1 VSDSKRETVGLN
13 GAGGLLSL
21 WLLAVGLALLGL
33 GSVPLRDWDEG
44 IVARVALELANS
56 PWPQQLLPTYWGDAY
71 RNKPP
76 GLHGLL
82 ALLIRL
88 WRQLGGAG
96 APALPPEALLRLGPA
111 LLSSALVPLLALVQ
125 RRLLPQQGPAPAL
138 ASALVALTLL
148 PLARHGRLVMLDGTL
163 LSAMA
168 LLWWGLLLA
177 QGPVSKLLRGGLL
190 AGLATSALLLL
201 KAPVALPVLATA
213 LLLRWLDRDL
223 RGRAWGWLLVALALG
238 LLPGLAWHGWHGW
251 VRGPQQAL
259 EMWTSQGVARLGQG
273 IEGHGGGP
281 WPPLLEV
288 LKGGWPWL
296 PLWPFGIALAWR
308 ERRSRWGRWVLG
320 LTAMASLLVLPLQ
333 TQLPWY
339 SLLLWPPF
347 CLALGPVLVGLVR
360 RDGALALPGAAGL
373 RAVPRLWCGLG
384 VLVLAAAVGGG
395 VGLLPAL
402 RPAALVALPAGLG
415 LLLGGTWL
423 AAGRP
428 RQRLGGLIALA
439 SGFWLSLALLFGSPL
454 WLWEL
459 NELWPVKPAALQV
472 QTQVQGL
479 AAADLHLWRQ
489 GERPSLN
496 WYLAR
501 RVPLADGPGD
511 LQGDGQGVSWLLSEQ
526 RPQPAGWDCQLAAG
540 VGAGD
545 GAGAQPGPGP
555 QAQPGQEPRPG
566 PQAQQGQPTNAVH
579 LWRCQRR

>member
-1 VSDSKRETVGLN
+1 MGDSSRGVVGLN
-13 GAGGLLSL
+13 GAGGLLLL
-21 WLLAVGLALLGL
+21 WLLALGLALQGL
-33 GSVPLRDWDEG
+33 GSAPLRDWDEG

-56 PWPQQLLPTYWGDAY
+56 PWPPHLLPTYWGDAY

-76 GLHGLL
+76 GLHGLI

-88 WRQLGGAG
+88 WRQLGGAA
-96 APALPPEALLRLGPA
+96 APALPPEGLLRLGPA

-148 PLARHGRLVMLDGTL
+148 PLARHGRVVMLDGTL
-163 LSAMA
+163 LTAMA

-177 QGPVSKLLRGGLL
+177 QGPATKLLRGGLL

-201 KAPVALPVLATA
+201 KAPAALPVLVTA

-223 RGRAWGWLLVALALG
+223 GGRDWGWLLLALALG

-360 RDGALALPGAAGL
+360 RDGALAVPGATGL

-384 VLVLAAAVGGG
+384 VLVLLAAVGGG
-395 VGLLPAL
+395 VGLWPAL

-423 AAGRP
+423 AAGR
-428 RQRLGGLIALA
+428 RKQRLGGVIALA
-439 SGFWLSLALLFGSPL
+439 LGFWLSLALLFSGPL

-459 NELWPVKPAALQV
+459 NERWPVKPVALQV
-472 QTQVQGL
+472 QAQVQAL
-479 AAADLHLWRQ
+479 AGADLHLWRQ

-526 RPQPAGWDCQLAAG
+526 RPRPAGWECQLPAG
-540 VGAGD
+540 VGD
-545 GAGAQPGPGP
+545 GAGAGAGEQPGPGP
-555 QAQPGQEPRPG
+555 QAQPGQ
-566 PQAQQGQPTNAVH
+566 PTAAVR

>member
-1 VSDSKRETVGLN
+1 MGDSSRGALGLN
-13 GAGGLLSL
+13 GNAGLLLL

-76 GLHGLL
+76 GLHWLIG
-82 ALLIRL
+82 LLIRL
-88 WRQLGGAG
+88 WRLLEGPG
-96 APALPPEALLRLGPA
+96 APTLPPEALLRLGPA
-111 LLSSALVPLLALVQ
+111 LLSTGLVPLLALVQ
-125 RRLLPQQGPAPAL
+125 RRLLPQRGQAPAL

-163 LSAMA
+163 LSSMA

-177 QGPVSKLLRGGLL
+177 QGPAPKLLLGGLL

-223 RGRAWGWLLVALALG
+223 HGRDWGWLLLALALG

-251 VRGPQQAL
+251 VRGPQAL

-281 WPPLLEV
+281 WTPLLEV
-288 LKGGWPWL
+288 IKGGWPWL
-296 PLWPFGIALAWR
+296 PLWPFGMALAWR
-308 ERRSRWGRWVLG
+308 ERGSRWGRWVLG

-347 CLALGPVLVGLVR
+347 CLAVGPVLVGLVR
-360 RDGALALPGAAGL
+360 RDGTVAVAGAAGL
-373 RAVPRLWCGLG
+373 GALPRLWCGLG
-384 VLVLAAAVGGG
+384 VVVLLAAAVGG
-395 VGLLPAL
+395 VGLWPAL
-402 RPAALVALPAGLG
+402 GPVASVALPAGLG
-415 LLLGGTWL
+415 LLLGGAWL
-423 AAGRP
+423 AAGNLK
-428 RQRLGGLIALA
+428 QRLAGLIALA
-439 SGFWLSLALLFGSPL
+439 LGFWLSLALLFSSPL

-459 NELWPVKPAALQV
+459 NELWPVKPVALQA
-472 QTQVQGL
+472 QAQGL

-501 RVPLADGPGD
+501 RVQLADGPGD
-511 LQGDGQGVSWLLSEQ
+511 LHGDARGFSWLLSES
-526 RPQPAGWDCQLAAG
+526 RPDVAGWDCQLPG
-540 VGAGD
+540 GAGA
-545 GAGAQPGPGP
+545 GPGAQPGPQP
-555 QAQPGQEPRPG
+555 QTGL
-566 PQAQQGQPTNAVH
+566 PTAGVR

>member
-1 VSDSKRETVGLN
+1 MASGGGVDDSSRGALGLN
-13 GAGGLLSL
+13 GAGGLLPLLLL

-33 GSVPLRDWDEG
+33 GSAPLRDWDEG

-76 GLHGLL
+76 GLHGLI

-96 APALPPEALLRLGPA
+96 APALPPEGLLRLGPA

-163 LSAMA
+163 LTAIA

-177 QGPVSKLLRGGLL
+177 QGPATKLLRGGLL

-223 RGRAWGWLLVALALG
+223 RGRDWRWLLLALALG

-288 LKGGWPWL
+288 IKGGWPWL

-308 ERRSRWGRWVLG
+308 DRRSRWGRWVLG

-360 RDGALALPGAAGL
+360 RDGAPALPGAAGL
-373 RAVPRLWCGLG
+373 RAVPRLWGGLG
-384 VLVLAAAVGGG
+384 VLVLLAAAVGG

-428 RQRLGGLIALA
+428 RQRLGGLITLAL
-439 SGFWLSLALLFGSPL
+439 GFWLSLALLFSAPL

-459 NELWPVKPAALQV
+459 NERWPVKPAALQV
-472 QTQVQGL
+472 QTQLQDQAL
-479 AAADLHLWRQ
+479 AGADLHLWRQ

-526 RPQPAGWDCQLAAG
+526 RPEPAGWDCQLPAG
-540 VGAGD
+540 VGG
-545 GAGAQPGPGP
+545 GAGEQPGPET
-555 QAQPGQEPRPG
+555 QPGQ
-566 PQAQQGQPTNAVH
+566 PTAVVH
-579 LWRCQRR
+579 LWRCQRP

>member
-1 VSDSKRETVGLN
+1 MAWGDGVGDSSRGALGLN
-13 GAGGLLSL
+13 WPAGLLLL
-21 WLLAVGLALLGL
+21 WLLALGLAFIGL

-44 IVARVALELANS
+44 IVARVALELANG

-76 GLHGLL
+76 GLHGLIG
-82 ALLIRL
+82 LLIRL
-88 WRQLGGAG
+88 WRFWSGPG
-96 APALPPEALLRLGPA
+96 APALPPEALLRFAPA
-111 LLSSALVPLLALVQ
+111 LLASALVPLLALVQ

-163 LSAMA
+163 LSSMA

-177 QGPVSKLLRGGLL
+177 QGPAPKLLRGGLL

-223 RGRAWGWLLVALALG
+223 DGRAWGWLLVALALG

-251 VRGPQQAL
+251 VRGPQAL

-308 ERRSRWGRWVLG
+308 QRRSRWGRWLLG

-339 SLLLWPPF
+339 SMLLWPPF
-347 CLALGPVLVGLVR
+347 SLAVGPVLVALVR
-360 RDGALALPGAAGL
+360 RDGALAVPGAAGL
-373 RAVPRLWCGLG
+373 RALPRLWCGLG
-384 VLVLAAAVGGG
+384 VVVLLAAIGGG
-395 VGLLPAL
+395 VGLWPAL
-402 RPAALVALPAGLG
+402 RPGALVALPAGLG

-423 AAGRP
+423 AADRCK
-428 RQRLGGLIALA
+428 QRLGGLLALA
-439 SGFWLSLALLFGSPL
+439 LGFWLSLALLFGSPL

-472 QTQVQGL
+472 QAQVQAL
-479 AAADLHLWRQ
+479 AAAELHLWRQ

-501 RVPLADGPGD
+501 RVQPADGPGD
-511 LQGDGQGVSWLLSEQ
+511 LQGDGQGVSWLLSKQ
-526 RPQPAGWDCQLAAG
+526 RPQPAGWDCQLPA
-540 VGAGD
+540 
-545 GAGAQPGPGP
+545 
-555 QAQPGQEPRPG
+555 
-566 PQAQQGQPTNAVH
+566 GQPLAAVR

>member
-1 VSDSKRETVGLN
+1 
-13 GAGGLLSL
+13 
-21 WLLAVGLALLGL
+21 
-33 GSVPLRDWDEG
+33 
-44 IVARVALELANS
+44 
-56 PWPQQLLPTYWGDAY
+56 
-71 RNKPP
+71 
-76 GLHGLL
+76 
-82 ALLIRL
+82 
-88 WRQLGGAG
+88 
-96 APALPPEALLRLGPA
+96 
-111 LLSSALVPLLALVQ
+111 
-125 RRLLPQQGPAPAL
+125 
-138 ASALVALTLL
+138 
-148 PLARHGRLVMLDGTL
+148 MLDGTL
-163 LSAMA
+163 LCAMA

-177 QGPVSKLLRGGLL
+177 QGPAPKLLRGGLL

-223 RGRAWGWLLVALALG
+223 GGRDWRWLLVALALG

-251 VRGPQQAL
+251 LRGPEQAL

-273 IEGHGGGP
+273 IEGHSGGP

-384 VLVLAAAVGGG
+384 VLVLAAAAVGG
-395 VGLLPAL
+395 VGLWPAL

-423 AAGRP
+423 ASGRCK
-428 RQRLGGLIALA
+428 QRLGGLITLAL
-439 SGFWLSLALLFGSPL
+439 GFWLSLALLFSGPL

-472 QTQVQGL
+472 QTQVQAQAL
-479 AAADLHLWRQ
+479 AGADLHLWRQ

-496 WYLAR
+496 WYLGR
-501 RVPLADGPGD
+501 RVQLADGPGD
-511 LQGDGQGVSWLLSEQ
+511 LQGDGQGVSWLLSEP
-526 RPQPAGWDCQLAAG
+526 RPEPAGWDC
-540 VGAGD
+540 
-545 GAGAQPGPGP
+545 QPGPGP
-555 QAQPGQEPRPG
+555 QA
-566 PQAQQGQPTNAVH
+566 GQPMATVR

>member
-1 VSDSKRETVGLN
+1 VGDSGRGALGLN
-13 GAGGLLSL
+13 WAGGLLLL
-21 WLLAVGLALLGL
+21 WLLAVGLAFIGL

-76 GLHGLL
+76 GLHGLI

-88 WRQLGGAG
+88 WRQLGGAA

-138 ASALVALTLL
+138 ASAMAALTLL

-163 LSAMA
+163 LSSMA

-177 QGPVSKLLRGGLL
+177 QGPAPKLLQGGLL
-190 AGLATSALLLL
+190 AGVATSALLLL

-213 LLLRWLDRDL
+213 LLLRCSDRDL
-223 RGRAWGWLLVALALG
+223 RGRDWGLLLLAVALG

-251 VRGPQQAL
+251 VRGPQAL

-288 LKGGWPWL
+288 IKGGWPWL

-308 ERRSRWGRWVLG
+308 QRRSRWGRWVLG

-347 CLALGPVLVGLVR
+347 CLAVGPVLVGLVR
-360 RDGALALPGAAGL
+360 RDGAMALPGAAGL
-373 RAVPRLWCGLG
+373 RALPRLWCGLG
-384 VLVLAAAVGGG
+384 VLVLLAAAGGG
-395 VGLLPAL
+395 AGLWPAL

-423 AAGRP
+423 AADRCK
-428 RQRLGGLIALA
+428 QRLGGLITLAL
-439 SGFWLSLALLFGSPL
+439 GFWLSLALLFSSPL

-459 NELWPVKPAALQV
+459 NELWSVKPAALQA
-472 QTQVQGL
+472 QAQVQAL
-479 AAADLHLWRQ
+479 AVADLHLWRQ

-501 RVPLADGPGD
+501 RVELADGPGD
-511 LQGDGQGVSWLLSEQ
+511 LHGDAQGISWLLSEP
-526 RPQPAGWDCQLAAG
+526 RPELAGWDCQLQA
-540 VGAGD
+540 
-545 GAGAQPGPGP
+545 GAGAQAGP
-555 QAQPGQEPRPG
+555 QAQAG
-566 PQAQQGQPTNAVH
+566 PGQPTAAMR